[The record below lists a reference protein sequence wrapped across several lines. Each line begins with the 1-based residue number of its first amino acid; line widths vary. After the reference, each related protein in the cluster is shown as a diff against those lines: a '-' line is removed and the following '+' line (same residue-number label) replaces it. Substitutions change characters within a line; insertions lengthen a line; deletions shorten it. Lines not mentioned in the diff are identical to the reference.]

1 MFYCHA
7 QRCLNKVVFFLST
20 FLLTTLLC
28 VNCYAEIH
36 TETAL
41 PPEALLQNAI
51 KDGQL
56 DQVRALIE
64 AGVDIKQPYQ
74 QGITPLHA
82 AVIHNQ
88 ENIATVLIQAGA
100 PLDTTDVTTQATP
113 LHLAALYGREAIARL
128 LIQKGANVNAT
139 MKFGI
144 TPLLVA
150 AQFSQAP
157 IIQLLLEQKDQ
168 KVDINHADQDG
179 FTALHFA
186 AQHGNELIIQI
197 LADHQANVNLLD
209 KNKATPLAIATENKH
224 PQIIRLLEAYGATL

>member
-1 MFYCHA
+1 MFNCQIQHFF
-7 QRCLNKVVFFLST
+7 NKAAAYLSIAGLAILIC
-20 FLLTTLLC
+20 F
-28 VNCYAEIH
+28 NSHAEIH

-51 KDGQL
+51 KEGQL
-56 DQVRALIE
+56 EQVRALIE
-64 AGVDIKQPYQ
+64 SGVDIKQPFP
-74 QGITPLHA
+74 QGITALHA

-88 ENIATVLIQAGA
+88 ENIAAELIQAGA
-100 PLDTTDVTTQATP
+100 PLDAADATTQATP
-113 LHLAALYGREAIARL
+113 LHLAALYGRESIARL
-128 LIQKGANVNAT
+128 LIQKGANANAT

-144 TPLLVA
+144 SPLLVA
-150 AQFSQAP
+150 AQFNQAP
-157 IIQLLLEQKDQ
+157 IVQLLLEQKEQ

-197 LADHQANVNLLD
+197 LADHKANISLAD

-224 PQIIRLLEAYGATL
+224 SQAVRLLEAYGAN